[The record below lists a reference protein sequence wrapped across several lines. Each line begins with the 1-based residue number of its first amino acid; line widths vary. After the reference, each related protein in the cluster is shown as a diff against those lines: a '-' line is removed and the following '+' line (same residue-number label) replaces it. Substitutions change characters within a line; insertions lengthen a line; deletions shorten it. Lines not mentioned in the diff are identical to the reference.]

1 MRYDNLKA
9 VVFDYGATLDTNGV
23 HWYNIFRDEYLM
35 EFPKLKD
42 EDLRNAYVYGE
53 RMLAKQRM
61 VSSNDTFL
69 QVLEK
74 KIRLQADF
82 LTENGIL
89 EDISAETLKHLVDN
103 CYSVPVSCTRKA
115 QGILRELAM
124 KYRIALISNFYGN
137 VEAVLREFGLRDYFE
152 LVVESASVGYSKPD
166 KRLYEY
172 CLEHLGLKGEEC
184 LMIGDSYP
192 KDIVPAKKLGFS
204 TIWLK
209 GRGWQK
215 EDGSDASSADEII
228 SDLQQVGE
236 LLG

>member
-23 HWYNIFRDEYLM
+23 HWYNIFRDEYLS

-103 CYSVPVSCTRKA
+103 CYSVPVSCTRTRS
-115 QGILRELAM
+115 ILLPH
-124 KYRIALISNFYGN
+124 YRRN
-137 VEAVLREFGLRDYFE
+137 
-152 LVVESASVGYSKPD
+152 
-166 KRLYEY
+166 
-172 CLEHLGLKGEEC
+172 C
-184 LMIGDSYP
+184 
-192 KDIVPAKKLGFS
+192 
-204 TIWLK
+204 
-209 GRGWQK
+209 
-215 EDGSDASSADEII
+215 
-228 SDLQQVGE
+228 
-236 LLG
+236 